1 MLRQVLWEAC
11 CWWDFPDG
19 CLNWHCL
26 DWFKGYL
33 TCCQSTRWMVEEW
46 FEGFLCLQ
54 RQLNAITIDLII
66 NKEGFTMTE
75 LIQRVLPAVQ
85 KPARYTGGEY
95 NEIKKDLSDVRVRVA
110 FCFPDTYEIGMS
122 NVGMRILYGVM
133 NEMDGVW
140 CERVFAPWGDME
152 AEMRKHNL
160 PLWALESQD
169 PIRDFDMIAFTIGY
183 EMAYSNVL
191 NMLNLAGIPLHAK
204 DRHDLKGIVFAGG
217 VCTFNPEPLAD
228 FFDFFSL
235 GEGEEST
242 VEIVALYD
250 RAKAEGWTKD
260 QFLGEVAKIPG
271 VYVPSFY
278 QHEYNPDGTLSR
290 IVPLIGAPE
299 KVTKRVEDLDHAYWP
314 TKMIVPSTEIVHDRA
329 NLEVFRGCIRGCRFC
344 QAGFSCRPVRKK
356 SPEVLYRQAV
366 ETMEDSGHNE
376 ITLSSLSTSDYR
388 GLKELTDELIPYCE
402 SHKINLSVP
411 SLRADNFSRELMEK
425 LQTVRKSGLTFA
437 PEAGTQRL
445 RDVINKNL
453 TEDEIL
459 NTCAQAFEGGW
470 NNVKLYFMLGLPTET
485 DEDVLGIAEL
495 VYKVIQK
502 WKENATNK
510 KRGLRVHVATAY
522 FVPKPHTPFQWEKQI
537 TPEEYLRRCRLLKG
551 HFYSKAITYDYHA
564 PDLSRLEAVFARG
577 DRRLGPVIEE
587 AVKNGARLDGWD
599 EYFNYSYWFDAMNAC
614 GIDADFYTTRGFGD
628 DEILP
633 WDTVDVG
640 VTKRFLQLE
649 KKRAYEGRITP
660 DCREGCAG
668 CGANCLLKE
677 VACDA

>member
-1 MLRQVLWEAC
+1 
-11 CWWDFPDG
+11 
-19 CLNWHCL
+19 
-26 DWFKGYL
+26 
-33 TCCQSTRWMVEEW
+33 
-46 FEGFLCLQ
+46 
-54 RQLNAITIDLII
+54 
-66 NKEGFTMTE
+66 MTD
-75 LIQRVLPAVQ
+75 LIQRILPTVQ
-85 KPARYTGGEY
+85 KPARYTGGEF
-95 NEIKKDLSDVRVRVA
+95 NEIKKDLNDVRVRVA

-140 CERVFAPWGDME
+140 CERVFAPWGDMDD
-152 AEMRKHNL
+152 AMRKNNL

-169 PIRDFDMIAFTIGY
+169 AIKDFDMIAFTIGY

-191 NMLNLAGIPLHAK
+191 NMMNLAGIPLHAK

-250 RAKAEGWTKD
+250 RAKAEGWSKE
-260 QFLGEVAKIPG
+260 QFLREVAKIPG

-278 QHEYNPDGTLSR
+278 RHEYNEDGTLAA
-290 IVPLIGAPE
+290 IVPLEGAPE
-299 KVTKRVEDLDHAYWP
+299 KITKRIVEDLDNAYWP

-459 NTCAQAFEGGW
+459 NTCSQAFEGGW

-495 VYKVIQK
+495 VYKIIQA
-502 WKENATNK
+502 WKEHATNK

-522 FVPKPHTPFQWEKQI
+522 FVPKPHTPFQWEQQI
-537 TPEEYLRRCRLLKG
+537 TPEEYLRRCRLLKS
-551 HFYSKAITYDYHA
+551 HFYSKSIEYNYHA

-587 AVKNGARLDGWD
+587 AVKHGAKLDGWD
-599 EYFNYSYWFDAMNAC
+599 EYFNYSYWFDALNAA
-614 GIDADFYTTRGFGD
+614 GIDSEFYTTRGFGEG
-628 DEILP
+628 EILP
-633 WDTVDVG
+633 WDTIDVG
-640 VTKRFLQLE
+640 VNKKFLLRE
-649 KKRAYEGRITP
+649 RKRAYEAKITP

-677 VACDA
+677 VKCDG

>member
-1 MLRQVLWEAC
+1 MTQL
-11 CWWDFPDG
+11 
-19 CLNWHCL
+19 
-26 DWFKGYL
+26 
-33 TCCQSTRWMVEEW
+33 
-46 FEGFLCLQ
+46 LQ
-54 RQLNAITIDLII
+54 RI
-66 NKEGFTMTE
+66 
-75 LIQRVLPAVQ
+75 LPGVQ

-95 NEIKKDLSDVRVRVA
+95 NEIIKNPEDVRVRVA

-140 CERVFAPWGDME
+140 CQRVFAPWGDME
-152 AEMRKHNL
+152 DAMRKHGL
-160 PLWALESQD
+160 PLWALESQE

-191 NMLNLAGIPLHAK
+191 NMMNLAGIPLHAK

-242 VEIVALYD
+242 VEIVSLYD
-250 RAKAEGWTKD
+250 RAKAEGWSKE
-260 QFLGEVAKIPG
+260 QFLLEVAKIPG

-278 QHEYNPDGTLSR
+278 RHEYNEDGTLSA
-290 IVPLIGAPE
+290 IVPLNGAPE
-299 KVTKRVEDLDHAYWP
+299 KITKRIVENLDEAYWP
-314 TKMIVPSTEIVHDRA
+314 IKMIVPSTEIVHDRA

-388 GLKELTDELIPYCE
+388 GLKELTDQMIPYCAE
-402 SHKINLSVP
+402 HRINLSVP

-470 NNVKLYFMLGLPTET
+470 SNVKLYFMLGLPTET
-485 DEDVLGIAEL
+485 DEDVLGIADL
-495 VYKVIQK
+495 VYKVIQA
-502 WKENATNK
+502 WKDHATNK

-537 TPEEYLRRCRLLKG
+537 TPEEYLRRCRLLKS
-551 HFYSKAITYDYHA
+551 HFYSKSIEYNYHA

-587 AVKNGARLDGWD
+587 AVKKGARLDGWD

-614 GIDADFYTTRGFGD
+614 GIDASFYTTRGYGE

-640 VTKRFLQLE
+640 VSKKFLQRE
-649 KKRAYEGRITP
+649 RKRAYEAVITP

-677 VACDA
+677 VGCDA